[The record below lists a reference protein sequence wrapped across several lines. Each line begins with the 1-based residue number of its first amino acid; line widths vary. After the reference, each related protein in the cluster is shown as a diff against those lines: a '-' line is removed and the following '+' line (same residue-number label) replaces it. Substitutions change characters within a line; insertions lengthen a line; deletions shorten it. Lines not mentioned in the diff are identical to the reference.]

1 MVIYKL
7 FHLLLQDGAMANNL
21 IDLPKIEDMSN
32 GLFGKSDPFAAQK
45 PAASVSS
52 LLGDF
57 VKDAN
62 KPIELSAGA
71 QKMVTEGLN
80 AAQNVFC
87 PKQCLSLLLILM
99 EYVITAIIINFA
111 ILRSPKKNCLNW

>member
-1 MVIYKL
+1 
-7 FHLLLQDGAMANNL
+7 MANNL
-21 IDLPKIEDMSN
+21 IDLPKIEDMTSSV
-32 GLFGKSDPFAAQK
+32 FGKVDPFAQQK
-45 PAASVSS
+45 PTATS

-80 AAQNVFC
+80 AAQNVIELSNKTNAAIQSQIEASHAQQAAAV
-87 PKQCLSLLLILM
+87 KQ
-99 EYVITAIIINFA
+99 
-111 ILRSPKKNCLNW
+111 